1 MLKPAAMA
9 AGGRADLPKCGCP
22 ETFLGGA
29 VFASTS
35 TAEVDKHLLLDAIR
49 TFVRQL

>member
-1 MLKPAAMA
+1 MLKPRPWLP
-9 AGGRADLPKCGCP
+9 AGGRTSRNVDTRKH
-22 ETFLGGA
+22 FLGGA

-49 TFVRQL
+49 TFVQQL